1 MEVLT
6 ATIDLDDI
14 RTYRGSLV
22 SLADQ
27 ASVSDA
33 FPRIRTPVD
42 LCLRHGEARSH
53 ACVRVCVCVCLCGR
67 LGFPS
72 PLHRAMAVFSPRP
85 SPTSFQANGSN
96 SGAAAFAR
104 GGNCARPRVLA
115 MGLPAA
121 LWTRTCMRV
130 CVCARAHVCACFC
143 MRVCACV
150 CMCVHV
156 CVRL

>member
-53 ACVRVCVCVCLCGR
+53 ACVRVCVCVCVSVAVLA
-67 LGFPS
+67 S
-72 PLHRAMAVFSPRP
+72 PLHFTVPWLSFHPAPPPLPFRPTAATAVRLHSPVEEIALGPACWLWDYLRRSGLVRA
-85 SPTSFQANGSN
+85 
-96 SGAAAFAR
+96 
-104 GGNCARPRVLA
+104 C
-115 MGLPAA
+115 
-121 LWTRTCMRV
+121 V